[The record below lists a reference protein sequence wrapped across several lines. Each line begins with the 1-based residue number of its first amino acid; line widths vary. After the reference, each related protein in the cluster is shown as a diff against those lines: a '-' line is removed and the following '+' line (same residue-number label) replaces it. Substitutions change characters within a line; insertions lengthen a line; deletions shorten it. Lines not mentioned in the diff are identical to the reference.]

1 MPFLIKDEL
10 KTVSTIEIINIIT
23 NSDDEIVDEIIAECI
38 DVMTTYLGS
47 YYDMDLS
54 FSKEG
59 DERNKT
65 LLKYLKALVIYE
77 IPKRRGKQ
85 VPRDQAEDYNEAMRW
100 LEKVAAG
107 EWKANLP
114 PKKEETEDGS
124 LQDVGFFKLKS
135 NKTYRNHW

>member
-10 KTVSTIEIINIIT
+10 KTVATTEIINLIT
-23 NSDDEIVDEIIAECI
+23 NNDDDIVKDIIDECI
-38 DVMTTYLGS
+38 DVMITYLGS
-47 YYDMDLS
+47 YYDMKKV
-54 FSKEG
+54 FEQEG
-59 DERNKT
+59 DDRNKT

-114 PKKEETEDGS
+114 PKVEENEDGTTS
-124 LQDVGFFKLKS
+124 EVGFFKLKS
-135 NKTYRNHW
+135 NKTYKNHW